1 MQRPAAQPAEQRA
14 DCSRLAMQGGR
25 AAGGWELCMA
35 QIPDAVK
42 WVVSQRLR
50 GALGKT
56 RAADSE
62 VPECVQSRCPVLV
75 ENDSVLLSM
84 VTT

>member
-25 AAGGWELCMA
+25 AAGGWELCVA

-42 WVVSQRLR
+42 WVVTSCAGGVPKRWVEVAAQRAEQR
-50 GALGKT
+50 
-56 RAADSE
+56 
-62 VPECVQSRCPVLV
+62 VECSRLAMQR
-75 ENDSVLLSM
+75 SM
-84 VTT
+84 NV

>member
-35 QIPDAVK
+35 QIPDDVK
-42 WVVSQRLR
+42 WVLTSCAGAAAGVPKRWVEVAAQRAEQR
-50 GALGKT
+50 
-56 RAADSE
+56 
-62 VPECVQSRCPVLV
+62 VECSRLAMQR
-75 ENDSVLLSM
+75 SM
-84 VTT
+84 NV

>member
-50 GALGKT
+50 GALGNT

-62 VPECVQSRCPVLV
+62 VPATSESPSFLP
-75 ENDSVLLSM
+75 
-84 VTT
+84 

>member
-42 WVVSQRLR
+42 WVLTSCAGAGRGVPKRWVEVAAQRAEQR
-50 GALGKT
+50 
-56 RAADSE
+56 
-62 VPECVQSRCPVLV
+62 VECSRLAMQC
-75 ENDSVLLSM
+75 SM
-84 VTT
+84 NV

>member
-25 AAGGWELCMA
+25 AAGGWELCVA

-42 WVVSQRLR
+42 WVLTSGAAAKNAGSRLPAQPAEQR
-50 GALGKT
+50 A
-56 RAADSE
+56 
-62 VPECVQSRCPVLV
+62 ECSRLAKQRNMNV
-75 ENDSVLLSM
+75 
-84 VTT
+84 